1 MFMGKSSPSQQAK
14 TSPSITSVLKLI
26 SDEKALVLFNNVVA
40 SYANDRYISI
50 KEISLS
56 SKQYYSRLSCFLK
69 AGLVKRH
76 KGRYI
81 PTLLGRIVYDSQ
93 LVIEEALSH
102 YWKLKAID
110 QIETFHSDLPTEEVK
125 QLINALIDNHR
136 IKDMLMN
143 QADIAT
149 KKHTWSYNH
158 TVL

>member
-14 TSPSITSVLKLI
+14 TSPSITTVLKLI

>member
-158 TVL
+158 TV